1 VIVSGQDE
9 ARGSSVVKEI
19 RADGGQADFV
29 SANLAL
35 DANAVRGFAARAA
48 AAAGGRVD
56 ILVNNA
62 GIYPATATAHLP
74 DGDLD
79 AMLAVNIRAPYV
91 LVAALAPAMA
101 DRGSGE
107 FRGAPSRRI

>member
-29 SANLAL
+29 SANLAF
-35 DANAVRGFAARAA
+35 DANAVRGFAAR
-48 AAAGGRVD
+48 AGGRVD